1 MIKCSIITPCLN
13 SDKTLVYS
21 LNSVLTQT
29 YENIEHLIIDGES
42 DDKTI
47 EIIKNY
53 PHKNKKFFSIKSN
66 IYEALNLGIKKATG
80 NIIGILNSDDIFE
93 NPFVIKKVIDHFILK
108 NSSLV
113 YGNTNFFR
121 ENFLNITRSYKINN
135 FKKEML
141 IHGIM
146 PPHTASFIKREV
158 FNKVGLYNTNYRI
171 AGDYDFFLRATYTN
185 NIKFDY
191 LDLNITRMRTGGVSG
206 KNIHSYFVSTREIA
220 KSQKKL
226 NLFKNYFLILLRFPI
241 KLGQFLFINKKKINN
256 NFSYIYH
263 KDYYKFNIPDFKII
277 KNLKEFN
284 FKKNFIFSAMN
295 LAYLGF
301 YSEIKFSYNKNL
313 YHWPDGIF
321 IGKIIKKIKKLPGRK
336 LFKILKNFKFKEVII
351 LGNAHPQ
358 SIYYCKK
365 IFKTKIT
372 HINAPIAETQVIINY
387 FHNLKISKNSLL
399 LITLPTPKQEQLAFE
414 ISKYNKFYKIICI
427 GGSLAIASGVEKQVP
442 KFFFNYEFLWR
453 LRYDFYRRIKRLIRS
468 YLYYIYGRYLT
479 KKLTNLKIEVE

>member
-13 SDKTLVYS
+13 SEKTLVYS
-21 LNSVLTQT
+21 LNSVLTQAYT
-29 YENIEHLIIDGES
+29 NIEHLIVDGGS

-53 PHKNKKFFSIKSN
+53 PHKNKKFFTLKSN
-66 IYEALNLGIKKATG
+66 IYEALNFGLKKATG

-93 NPFVIKKVIDHFILK
+93 NPFVIKKVIDHFVLK

-113 YGNTNFFR
+113 YGNTNFF
-121 ENFLNITRSYKINN
+121 NKDFLNITRSYKINN

-141 IHGIM
+141 INGIM
-146 PPHTASFIKREV
+146 PPHTATFIKKEV
-158 FNKVGLYNTNYRI
+158 FNKVGLYNPDYKI
-171 AGDYDFFLRATYTN
+171 AGDYDFFLRAAYLN
-185 NIKFDY
+185 NVKFDY

-206 KNIHSYFVSTREIA
+206 KNIYSYLISTVEIA
-220 KSQKKL
+220 KSQKNL
-226 NLFKNYFLILLRFPI
+226 NLFKNYFSILLRFPL
-241 KLGQFLFINKKKINN
+241 KLGQFLFINKKKLNI

-263 KDYYKFNIPDFKII
+263 KNFYKFNIPDFKII
-277 KNLKEFN
+277 QNLKKFN

-295 LAYLGF
+295 LAFLSF
-301 YSEIKFSYNKNL
+301 YSEIKFIYNKNL

-321 IGKIIKKIKKLPGRK
+321 VSKIIKKIKKVPGRK
-336 LFKILKNFKFKEVII
+336 LFKILMHFKFKEVII

-358 SIYYCKK
+358 SIYFCKK

-372 HINAPIAETQVIINY
+372 HLNAPIAEIQIITNY
-387 FHNLKISKNSLL
+387 FQNFKISKNSLL

-427 GGSLAIASGVEKQVP
+427 GGSLAIASGVEKKVP
-442 KFFFNYEFLWR
+442 KFFYNYEFIWR
-453 LRYDFYRRIKRLIRS
+453 LRYDFYRRIQRLIKS

-479 KKLTNLKIEVE
+479 KKLTNLKIELK